1 MGELSGVN
9 RATEVEIILP
19 GANKVLSIAEVQVLG
34 IEIPVTSPTIAPTT
48 SYPTKSPTTSPT
60 TSYPTTI
67 PTTTPT
73 KSPTTSPTLLP
84 TIMPTESPTHDR
96 GDANIAIHGRASQS
110 TTRNGGVASRAIDNN
125 TNGFWQFNSVTH
137 TDLDVNPWWKVN
149 LRTVSSI
156 FEIIV
161 FNRSD
166 SCCSD
171 RILGFE
177 LIVRFEDT
185 VLYNSKTEKPDETNV
200 NKDKYVFEISGVN
213 RATEVEIILP
223 GANRVLSIAE
233 VQVLGIEIPVTS
245 PTIAQTTSY
254 PTKSPTTSPTTSY
267 PTTIPTTTP
276 TKSPTTSPT
285 TSPPTKSPTIYFC
298 TDDLKWKH
306 KGRYKRNCGW
316 VRNRPGKHCVKK
328 DNNKVTAELACP
340 IACKS
345 AKCVIP
351 KCLND
356 DEWEPKEKDKESF
369 DVKFD
374 TCNDIKL
381 MEDENRKKACILVGR
396 KRKGRDQV
404 FAYEAC
410 KYCGDCNDS

>member
-200 NKDKYVFEISGVN
+200 NKDKYVFELSGVN

-233 VQVLGIEIPVTS
+233 VQVLGVEEI
-245 PTIAQTTSY
+245 
-254 PTKSPTTSPTTSY
+254 
-267 PTTIPTTTP
+267 
-276 TKSPTTSPT
+276 PT
-285 TSPPTKSPTIYFC
+285 TSPPTKNPTVSPTSSRPTKSPTVTPTTTNPITSSPTMSFC
-298 TDDLKWKH
+298 TDNANWKH
-306 KGRYKRNCGW
+306 KRKTKRNCSW
-316 VRNRPGKHCVKK
+316 VRNKPGKHCRKK
-328 DNNKVTAELACP
+328 DKNNVTAEFACP
-340 IACKS
+340 IACES
-345 AKCVIP
+345 AKCIIP

-356 DEWEPKEKDKESF
+356 SVWKPQEEDKESF
-369 DVKFD
+369 DVKFG
-374 TCNDIKL
+374 TCNDIKV
-381 MEDENRKKACILVGR
+381 MRGKNRKKACILVGENI
-396 KRKGRDQV
+396 KGKGEI